1 MSNIS
6 TSIEQSKKLLS
17 LGLKPETADCC
28 WVGKTIDWK
37 GEEIKNPRY
46 RFNEEYTEHWIV
58 QNFEH
63 IEVIPSWA
71 VPRLVELADQKGI
84 TIMRGGRI
92 CDVERDEYY
101 VDSDIFE
108 NLISLLKNLIERE
121 EIDQKY
127 LTL

>member
-17 LGLKPETADCC
+17 LGLKLETADCC

-46 RFNEEYTEHWIV
+46 RFHEEYTEHWIV

-63 IEVIPSWA
+63 IEVIPSWSIF
-71 VPRLVELADQKGI
+71 RLVELADQKGI

-108 NLISLLKNLIERE
+108 NLISLLKNLIERK